1 MLNSG
6 EEGTNMNAIIK
17 LFRVIS
23 YSEGISF
30 LLLLGIAMPL
40 KYVWDMPLAV
50 TIIGA
55 LHGLL
60 FVVYL
65 ISLAFVM
72 WKMRWSIWIGLL
84 GVLASILPFGP
95 FLFDAKYVK

>member
-1 MLNSG
+1 
-6 EEGTNMNAIIK
+6 MNAIIK